1 METARHGSE
10 LRGLADVDR
19 SSLANGRFGRL
30 FAGCDPAKH
39 SERVLNELAKTMI
52 QGEFQTRRD
61 EGEEKLDHPLHEF
74 EEEDENRTIPA
85 RLHVSRA
92 VHRPRH
98 YFLRNCQ
105 TLPTFAHLHSET

>member
-85 RLHVSRA
+85 GYTYLGQFIDHDITFCATARL
-92 VHRPRH
+92 
-98 YFLRNCQ
+98 YL
-105 TLPTFAHLHSET
+105 

>member
-52 QGEFQTRRD
+52 QGEFQTRGMKGR
-61 EGEEKLDHPLHEF
+61 
-74 EEEDENRTIPA
+74 RSWTIRCMSLRRKMKTA
-85 RLHVSRA
+85 Q
-92 VHRPRH
+92 
-98 YFLRNCQ
+98 FLPVTRISGSSSTT
-105 TLPTFAHLHSET
+105 TLLF